1 MGCVYLIEKKKMD
14 KEHVLLGSRR
24 LGRGRGRNGSER
36 ADAAQREDQENQTNF
51 KGRERKTR
59 KLTQHEMMMI
69 QRK

>member
-36 ADAAQREDQENQTNF
+36 ERELMPRKEKTKKIKQTLKEG
-51 KGRERKTR
+51 KGKPESSHSTR
-59 KLTQHEMMMI
+59 
-69 QRK
+69 